1 MPANLP
7 PQYFEAE
14 KKLRT
19 AKNNADKVMVL
30 EEMLAIMP
38 KHKGTDHLR
47 ADLRRKIAKLT
58 EAADKKSATQRT
70 SMLIEKVGAAQ
81 ITVIGLPNAGK
92 SHLVSSITNASPSVA
107 AYPFTTHS
115 ATPGM
120 MEFEN
125 IQIQLIDTP
134 PLTGESTEWWLINT
148 IRRADGLLIVVDL
161 SDAPVAQMENIVAQL
176 ERMRI
181 GLFERKAV
189 AGQGKEE
196 EPDVVLYQKKAL
208 IIGNKIDLDNNGQNY
223 QALQNKYDAQLAT
236 IAISAK
242 EGYGLAELKL
252 KIYQMLGIIR
262 VYTKVPGNKPDFT
275 KPIIL
280 KRGGKLE
287 DAAAAVH
294 KDFAAKLKY
303 ARIWGSGKHDG
314 LMAKRDHTLEDG
326 DIIELHL

>member
-19 AKNNADKVMVL
+19 AKSTADKIMAL

-38 KHKGTDHLR
+38 HHKGTDKLR
-47 ADLRRKIAKLT
+47 ADLRRRIAKLI
-58 EAADKKSATQRT
+58 ESSDKKAATQRA
-70 SMLIEKVGAAQ
+70 SMLIEKEGAAQ
-81 ITVIGLPNAGK
+81 ITVIGLPNSGK
-92 SHLVSSITNASPSVA
+92 SQLVSSITNASPTVA
-107 AYPFTTHS
+107 EYPFTTQS
-115 ATPGM
+115 TTPGM

-148 IRRADGLLIVVDL
+148 IRRADGLLIMVDL
-161 SDAPVAQMENIVAQL
+161 SDAPLAQMEAIIAQL

-181 GLFERKAV
+181 VLFESKAE
-189 AGQGKEE
+189 A
-196 EPDVVLYQKKAL
+196 EPDIVLSQKKAL
-208 IIGNKIDLDNNGQNY
+208 IIGNKIDLDNAKQNY
-223 QALQNKYDAQLAT
+223 QALKNKYGEQLPI

-242 EGYGLAELKL
+242 EGNSLEELKL
-252 KIYQMLGIIR
+252 KIYQMLDIIR
-262 VYTKVPGNKPDFT
+262 VYTKAPGKKPDFT
-275 KPIIL
+275 EPIVL
-280 KRGGKLE
+280 KRRSKLD
-287 DAAAAVH
+287 DAAAEVH

-314 LMAKRDHTLEDG
+314 LMVKRDHVLEDG